1 MVTVGTRACALA
13 AEADAA
19 AAPVDAPLTDGIA
32 IDGTDGIEGAD
43 TDALDTDGVLSV
55 GLLMVGMLG
64 KSGTAL

>member
-1 MVTVGTRACALA
+1 MGTSACALA

-19 AAPVDAPLTDGIA
+19 AAPDDAPLTDGIA

-55 GLLMVGMLG
+55 GLLIVGMLG